1 MNMVKVLTSNE
12 ELIKA
17 TVEVIKKFLPDA
29 VVIVY
34 GSRAKGNFRPNSD
47 LDVAILT
54 DGEVPAPLM
63 AQIREK
69 LEELPTLVSFD
80 LVDLSSVSEDFKN
93 VVLKEGRIVYDG
105 RGKEKTQKP

>member
-1 MNMVKVLTSNE
+1 MVKPLKSNE

-17 TVEVIKKFLPDA
+17 TVEVIKEFLPDA

-34 GSRAKGNFRPNSD
+34 DSRAKGYYRPNSD

-54 DGEVPAPLM
+54 DGEVPAPLI

-69 LEELPTLVSFD
+69 LDELPTLVSFD
-80 LVDLSSVSEDFKN
+80 LVDLKTVSEEFKK
-93 VVLKEGRIVYDG
+93 VILKEGKVVYDG
-105 RGKEKTQKP
+105 RSEKKT

>member
-1 MNMVKVLTSNE
+1 MVKPLKSNE
-12 ELIKA
+12 ELIRA
-17 TVEVIKKFLPDA
+17 TVEVIKEFLPDA

-34 GSRAKGNFRPNSD
+34 GSRAKGNYRPNSD

-69 LEELPTLVSFD
+69 LDELPTLVSFD
-80 LVDLSSVSEDFKN
+80 LVDLNTVSESFKK
-93 VVLKEGRIVYDG
+93 VILKEGKVVYDG
-105 RGKEKTQKP
+105 RGEKKTRKP